1 MLFDIFAFV
10 LARYLE
16 TAEVVE
22 TYCSKANDP
31 KTTKCGTDAASLETN
46 CKLAEPQDNESIDQY
61 LQRINV
67 DTVSALI
74 LSMIVDALRLPAHFL
89 FLCVLVL
96 CVYVCRRVVQYVT
109 MASMRSFQRRLA
121 AVWTTPQR

>member
-1 MLFDIFAFV
+1 MKLF
-10 LARYLE
+10 LALAYLAVAIKGDA
-16 TAEVVE
+16 TQ
-22 TYCSKANDP
+22 
-31 KTTKCGTDAASLETN
+31 CGTDAASLETN

-61 LQRINV
+61 LKRINV

-96 CVYVCRRVVQYVT
+96 CVYVCRRVVQYVK
-109 MASMRSFQRRLA
+109 A
-121 AVWTTPQR
+121 A